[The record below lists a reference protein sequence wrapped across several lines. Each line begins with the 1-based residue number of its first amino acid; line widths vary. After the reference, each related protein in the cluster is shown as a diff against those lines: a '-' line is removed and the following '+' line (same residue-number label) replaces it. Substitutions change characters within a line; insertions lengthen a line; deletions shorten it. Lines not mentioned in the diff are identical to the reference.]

1 MNIYHVYED
10 LENADIN
17 LSGGI
22 CQKFVRNLQEAKQF
36 IKENEEGKVRLHAG
50 DVETGRWIYKGK
62 RTPYDERVVFPEP
75 GEPDPE
81 KPTPQPVTWYIQRM
95 ELMLDKSNIC
105 MALNYWPRDAEN
117 FYIK

>member
-10 LENADIN
+10 LENADVN

-22 CQKFVRNLQEAKQF
+22 LQKFVRNLQEAKQF
-36 IKENEEGKVRLHAG
+36 IKEYEEGKVRLHAG
-50 DVETGRWIYKGK
+50 DVETGRWIYKGS
-62 RTPYDERVVFPEP
+62 RTPYDERLVFPEP
-75 GEPDPE
+75 GDPDPE

-95 ELMLDKSNIC
+95 ELMLDKDNIC

-117 FYIK
+117 FYIR